1 MGNSDGILT
10 SLVMQGTND
19 VEEINDNA
27 FFSIAYGNEIALVL
41 KTKSK
46 TEYFILN
53 CDKTLWEE
61 VRAKVKETKSLAKLK
76 EFWLSK
82 SKEYEVSDWSEDFE
96 DL

>member
-1 MGNSDGILT
+1 MGNSDGFLS
-10 SLVMQGTND
+10 SLARQGTNN
-19 VEEINDNA
+19 VEEINDKA
-27 FFSIAYGNEIALVL
+27 FFSFACGNEIALVL
-41 KTKSK
+41 ETDLGRA
-46 TEYFILN
+46 YFILN
-53 CDKTLWEE
+53 CDETLWEE